1 MYNTN
6 IVVNY
11 NTVEGDESDTTY
23 RKQLLEFVKL
33 TEFSDDVNTK
43 VDALYDTYKDN
54 DDLKKILPVLQKHLE
69 QRWPFEM
76 DNKTIF
82 IFLFAFDYFYLTYTF
97 VSALINNDEH
107 IALLIEP
114 IISKINLNIKSK

>member
-43 VDALYDTYKDN
+43 VEALYDTYKDN

-82 IFLFAFDYFYLTYTF
+82 IFLFAFDYFYLTYPF
-97 VSALINNDEH
+97 ISSLINNDEDRSH
-107 IALLIEP
+107 LVEP

>member
-6 IVVNY
+6 IAVNY

-43 VDALYDTYKDN
+43 VEALYDTYNDN
-54 DDLKKILPVLQKHLE
+54 DDLKKILPILQKHLE

-82 IFLFAFDYFYLTYTF
+82 IFLFAFDYFYLTYPF
-97 VSALINNDEH
+97 ISSLINNDEDRSH
-107 IALLIEP
+107 LVEP

>member
-82 IFLFAFDYFYLTYTF
+82 IFLFAFDYFYLTYPF

-107 IALLIEP
+107 TALLIEP

>member
-6 IVVNY
+6 IAVNY

-43 VDALYDTYKDN
+43 VEALYDTYKDN
-54 DDLKKILPVLQKHLE
+54 DDLKKILPILQKHLE

-82 IFLFAFDYFYLTYTF
+82 IFLFAFDYFYLTYPF
-97 VSALINNDEH
+97 ISSLINNDEDRSH
-107 IALLIEP
+107 LVEP